1 LEEGVCAEAGPV
13 SASERGQKIT
23 ISVPVVPTVQNVQA
37 VNQKYEVTV
46 TENQTTSRAL
56 DGVKILAFEQ
66 VLSGPFATCLL
77 ADMGAEVIKVER
89 PGVGDVIRSW
99 DSVVKGLSSGYVW
112 LNRNKRSLT
121 VDVKK
126 EIGREILQELAKKSD
141 IFFENYAPGVAERLG
156 LGYDKLSEINPRLI
170 YCSLSG
176 YGQDGP
182 YRDVKAYDLL
192 IQGEGGIIATTG
204 YPDKPAR
211 AGIAIA
217 DIASGMYAAIG
228 ILLALYQREKTGQGQ
243 LIDVSMLDSIVSWLG
258 YFPHHYWHAGEEPAR
273 VGMRHHYVTPYGPYL
288 AGDGEYVNLAVASAS
303 DWEIFCKKVIEKPEL
318 LKDPRFATVE
328 GRRKNRGL
336 LEEMIENI
344 FLEKDHKHWL
354 EQLKKAELPH
364 GIVRGI
370 AQVLAHPQ
378 VAARKLIREAESPVG
393 KVPVIANALKLSRS
407 EARYD
412 RIPALGEDN
421 EAILR
426 ELGYDATAIETLRLE
441 RVI

>member
-1 LEEGVCAEAGPV
+1 VAEIRKPSG
-13 SASERGQKIT
+13 
-23 ISVPVVPTVQNVQA
+23 
-37 VNQKYEVTV
+37 
-46 TENQTTSRAL
+46 AL

-121 VDVKK
+121 VDVKQTK
-126 EIGREILQELAKKSD
+126 GREIIQELAKRSD
-141 IFFENYAPGVAERLG
+141 IFFENYAPGVAGRLG
-156 LGYDKLSEINPRLI
+156 IGYETLSGINPRLI

-228 ILLALYQREKTGQGQ
+228 ILLALYQREKTGAGQ

-258 YFPHHYWHAGEEPAR
+258 YFPHHFWHAGEEPAR

-288 AGDGEYVNLAVASAS
+288 AGDGQYVNLAVASAA
-303 DWEIFCKKVIEKPEL
+303 DWEVFCRKVIEKPQFLE
-318 LKDPRFATVE
+318 DPRFATVE
-328 GRRKNRGL
+328 GRRRNRGD
-336 LEEMIENI
+336 LEESIEKL
-344 FLEKDHKHWL
+344 FLEKDHTHWL
-354 EQLKKAELPH
+354 ERLKNAELPY

-378 VAARKLIREAESPVG
+378 VAARKLIREAASPVG
-393 KVPVIANALKLSRS
+393 EVPVIANALKMSAS

-412 RIPALGEDN
+412 RIPGLGEDS

-426 ELGYDATAIETLRLE
+426 ELGYDAEDTAKLRAE
-441 RVI
+441 KVI

>member
-1 LEEGVCAEAGPV
+1 MG
-13 SASERGQKIT
+13 
-23 ISVPVVPTVQNVQA
+23 
-37 VNQKYEVTV
+37 
-46 TENQTTSRAL
+46 ENKSSRAL

-89 PGVGDVIRSW
+89 PGIGDVIRSW

-126 EIGREILQELAKKSD
+126 DKGREILQELAKKSD
-141 IFFENYAPGVAERLG
+141 VFFENYAPGVASRLG
-156 LGYDKLSEINPRLI
+156 LGYETLGALNRRLI

-204 YPDKPAR
+204 YPDQPAR

-228 ILLALYQREKTGQGQ
+228 ILLALYQREKTGEGQ
-243 LIDVSMLDSIVSWLG
+243 WIDVSMLDSILSWLG

-288 AGDGEYVNLAVASAS
+288 AGDGHYVNLAVASAS
-303 DWEIFCKKVIEKPEL
+303 DWEVFCRKVIDKPEL
-318 LKDPRFATVE
+318 LSDARFATVE

-336 LEEMIENI
+336 LEELIENI
-344 FLEKDHKHWL
+344 FLEKDHKYWL
-354 EQLKKAELPH
+354 DRLKKAELPH

-378 VAARKLIREAESPVG
+378 VIARKLIREAESPVG
-393 KVPVIANALKLSRS
+393 KVPVIANALKMSRS

-426 ELGYDATAIETLRLE
+426 EAGYDADAIESFR
-441 RVI
+441 RDKVI

>member
-1 LEEGVCAEAGPV
+1 LK
-13 SASERGQKIT
+13 R
-23 ISVPVVPTVQNVQA
+23 
-37 VNQKYEVTV
+37 EVTL
-46 TENQTTSRAL
+46 TSNSKPSRAL
-56 DGVKILAFEQ
+56 DGVRILAFEQ

-112 LNRNKRSLT
+112 LNRNKRSITL
-121 VDVKK
+121 DVKK
-126 EIGREILQELAKKSD
+126 EKGREILQELAKRSD
-141 IFFENYAPGVAERLG
+141 IFFENYAPGVAGRLG
-156 LGYDKLSEINPRLI
+156 LGYEKLSALNPRLI

-228 ILLALYQREKTGQGQ
+228 ILLALYQREKTGAGQ

-288 AGDGEYVNLAVASAS
+288 AGDGQSVNLAVASAS
-303 DWEIFCKKVIEKPEL
+303 DWEVFCRKVIEKPAL
-318 LKDPRFATVE
+318 LEDPRFATVE
-328 GRRKNRGL
+328 GRRKNRGD
-336 LEEMIENI
+336 LEDTIERI
-344 FLEKDHKHWL
+344 FLEHDHRYWL
-354 EQLKKAELPH
+354 ERLKNSELPH

-378 VAARKLIREAESPVG
+378 VAARKLIREAESPIG
-393 KVPVIANALKLSRS
+393 RVPVIANALKMSAS

-412 RIPALGEDN
+412 RIPALGEDS
-421 EAILR
+421 EAILG
-426 ELGYDATAIETLRLE
+426 EIGYETSAIESLRRE
-441 RVI
+441 KVI

>member
-1 LEEGVCAEAGPV
+1 MRPSKIYFPRCRKTKNSAFKSFKQFKQFKSLKTAEEV
-13 SASERGQKIT
+13 S
-23 ISVPVVPTVQNVQA
+23 
-37 VNQKYEVTV
+37 VT
-46 TENQTTSRAL
+46 SDPKSSSAL

-112 LNRNKRSLT
+112 LNRNKRSFT

-126 EIGREILQELAKKSD
+126 QKGRELLQELAKKSD
-141 IFFENYAPGVAERLG
+141 IFFENYAPGVAGRLG
-156 LGYDKLSEINPRLI
+156 LGYDKLCEINPRLI

-228 ILLALYQREKTGQGQ
+228 ILLALYQREKTGEGQ

-303 DWEIFCKKVIEKPEL
+303 DWEIFCKKVIERPDL
-318 LKDPRFATVE
+318 LEDARFASVE

-336 LEEMIENI
+336 LEETIENI
-344 FLEKDHKHWL
+344 FLEKGHTHWL
-354 EQLKKAELPH
+354 AQLKKAELPH
-364 GIVRGI
+364 GIVRGV

-378 VAARKLIREAESPVG
+378 VAARKLLREADSPVG
-393 KVPVIANALKLSRS
+393 RVPVIANALKMSRS

-426 ELGYDATAIETLRLE
+426 EAGYDADTIAALRRE
-441 RVI
+441 KVI

>member
-1 LEEGVCAEAGPV
+1 VIVAE
-13 SASERGQKIT
+13 I
-23 ISVPVVPTVQNVQA
+23 
-37 VNQKYEVTV
+37 
-46 TENQTTSRAL
+46 QTPSRAL
-56 DGVKILAFEQ
+56 AGVKILAFEQ

-77 ADMGAEVIKVER
+77 ADMGADVIKVER
-89 PGVGDVIRSW
+89 PGTGDVIRSW

-121 VDVKK
+121 IDVKK
-126 EIGREILQELAKKSD
+126 AQGRGILQELARRSD
-141 IFFENYAPGVAERLG
+141 IFFENYAPGVTERLG
-156 LGYDKLSEINPRLI
+156 LGYETLSGINPRLI

-228 ILLALYQREKTGQGQ
+228 ILLALYQREKTGTGQ

-258 YFPHHYWHAGEEPAR
+258 YFPHHFWHAGEEPAR

-288 AGDGEYVNLAVASAS
+288 AGDGQYVNLAVASAA
-303 DWEIFCKKVIEKPEL
+303 DWEVFCRKVIDKPEML
-318 LKDPRFATVE
+318 EDPRFSTVE
-328 GRRKNRGL
+328 GRRKNRAE
-336 LEEMIENI
+336 LEEAIEKT

-378 VAARKLIREAESPVG
+378 VAARKLVREAESPVG
-393 KVPVIANALKLSRS
+393 RVPVVANALKMSGS

-412 RIPALGEDN
+412 RIPGLGEDSD
-421 EAILR
+421 AILR
-426 ELGYDATAIETLRLE
+426 ELGYDREQIANLRTE
-441 RVI
+441 KVI

>member
-1 LEEGVCAEAGPV
+1 VAAKP
-13 SASERGQKIT
+13 A
-23 ISVPVVPTVQNVQA
+23 A
-37 VNQKYEVTV
+37 
-46 TENQTTSRAL
+46 AL

-77 ADMGAEVIKVER
+77 ADMGAEVVKIER
-89 PGVGDVIRSW
+89 PEVGDVIRGW
-99 DSVVKGLSSGYVW
+99 DSVVRGLSSGYIW

-126 EIGREILQELAKKSD
+126 EKGRDILHELANRSD
-141 IFFENYAPGVAERLG
+141 IFFENYAPGVAGRLG
-156 LGYDKLSEINPRLI
+156 LGYEKLSELNPRLI

-211 AGIAIA
+211 AGLAIA
-217 DIASGMYAAIG
+217 DIAAGMYSAIG
-228 ILLALYQREKTGQGQ
+228 ILLALYQREKTGRGQ
-243 LIDVSMLDSIVSWLG
+243 FIDISMLDSIVSWLG

-303 DWEIFCKKVIEKPEL
+303 DWEIFCRKVIERPEL
-318 LKDPRFATVE
+318 LADPRFATVE
-328 GRRKNRGL
+328 GRCKNRAV
-336 LEEMIENI
+336 LEEWIENI
-344 FLEKDHKHWL
+344 FLEKDHNHWL
-354 EQLKKAELPH
+354 GQLKNADLPH
-364 GIVRGI
+364 GQVRGI

-378 VAARKLIREAESPVG
+378 VVARKLIREAESPVG
-393 KVPVIANALKLSRS
+393 KVPVIANAVQMSDS
-407 EARYD
+407 PARYD
-412 RIPALGEDN
+412 RIPALGEDS
-421 EAILR
+421 EAILH
-426 ELGYDATAIETLRLE
+426 ELGYDPKAIAQLR
-441 RVI
+441 RDKII

>member
-1 LEEGVCAEAGPV
+1 VKVAG
-13 SASERGQKIT
+13 
-23 ISVPVVPTVQNVQA
+23 ISNPP
-37 VNQKYEVTV
+37 
-46 TENQTTSRAL
+46 RAL

-77 ADMGAEVIKVER
+77 ADMGADVIKVER

-121 VDVKK
+121 IDVKQAK
-126 EIGREILQELAKKSD
+126 GREILQNLARKSD
-141 IFFENYAPGVAERLG
+141 VFFENYAPGVAGRLG
-156 LGYDKLSEINPRLI
+156 LGYEELCKLNPRLI

-228 ILLALYQREKTGQGQ
+228 ILLALYQREKSGEGQ
-243 LIDVSMLDSIVSWLG
+243 LVDVSMLDSIVSWLG
-258 YFPHHYWHAGEEPAR
+258 YFPHHYWHAGEEPGR
-273 VGMRHHYVTPYGPYL
+273 VGMRHHYVCPYGPYL
-288 AGDGEYVNLAVASAS
+288 AGDGQYVNLAVASAS
-303 DWEIFCKKVIEKPEL
+303 DWEIFCKVVIEKPAL
-318 LKDPRFATVE
+318 LTDARFATVQD
-328 GRRKNRGL
+328 RRKNRAV
-336 LEEMIENI
+336 LEETIENI
-344 FLEKDHKHWL
+344 FASRDHTHWL
-354 EQLKKAELPH
+354 EQLKKAQLPH

-378 VAARKLIREAESPVG
+378 VIARKLVREAESPVG
-393 KVPVIANALKLSRS
+393 TVPVIANALKMSKS

-412 RIPALGEDN
+412 RIPALGENNDQ
-421 EAILR
+421 ILAD
-426 ELGYDATAIETLRLE
+426 LGYDAAAIRSLRDQK
-441 RVI
+441 II

>member
-1 LEEGVCAEAGPV
+1 V
-13 SASERGQKIT
+13 ASKSE
-23 ISVPVVPTVQNVQA
+23 P
-37 VNQKYEVTV
+37 
-46 TENQTTSRAL
+46 SRAL

-126 EIGREILQELAKKSD
+126 DQGREILLRLAKKAD
-141 IFFENYAPGVAERLG
+141 IFFENYAPGVTARLG
-156 LGYDKLSEINPRLI
+156 LGYERLSELNSRLI

-228 ILLALYQREKTGQGQ
+228 ILLALYQREKTGEGQ
-243 LIDVSMLDSIVSWLG
+243 LIDVSMLDAIVSWLG

-303 DWEIFCKKVIEKPEL
+303 DWEVFCRKVIEKPEL
-318 LKDPRFATVE
+318 LSDPRFATVE
-328 GRRKNRGL
+328 ARRKNRGL
-336 LEEMIENI
+336 LEETIETI
-344 FLEKDHKHWL
+344 FLEKDHRHWL

-378 VAARKLIREAESPVG
+378 VVARQLIREAESPVG
-393 KVPVIANALKLSRS
+393 KVPVIANPLKMSRS
-407 EARYD
+407 QARYD
-412 RIPALGEDN
+412 PIPSLGGDSD
-421 EAILR
+421 AILR
-426 ELGYDATAIETLRLE
+426 NAGYASSEIEALR
-441 RVI
+441 RDKVI

>member
-1 LEEGVCAEAGPV
+1 M
-13 SASERGQKIT
+13 ASDSK
-23 ISVPVVPTVQNVQA
+23 P
-37 VNQKYEVTV
+37 K
-46 TENQTTSRAL
+46 RAL

-112 LNRNKRSLT
+112 LNRNKRSIT

-126 EIGREILQELAKKSD
+126 DKGREILQALAQKSD
-141 IFFENYAPGVAERLG
+141 IFFENYAPGVAGRLG
-156 LGYDKLSEINPRLI
+156 LGYEKLSEINPRLI

-273 VGMRHHYVTPYGPYL
+273 VGMRHHYVTPYGPYM

-303 DWEIFCKKVIEKPEL
+303 DWEVFCRQVIERPEL
-318 LKDPRFATVE
+318 LADPRFATVE
-328 GRRKNRGL
+328 GRRKNRAE
-336 LEEMIENI
+336 LERTIENI
-344 FLEKDHKHWL
+344 FLERDHKYWL
-354 EQLKKAELPH
+354 GQLKKAELPH

-393 KVPVIANALKLSRS
+393 KIPVIANALKMSDS
-407 EARYD
+407 PAHYD
-412 RIPALGEDN
+412 RIPALGEDS
-421 EAILR
+421 EAILG
-426 ELGYDATAIETLRLE
+426 ELGYNAAEIATLRGE
-441 RVI
+441 KII

>member
-1 LEEGVCAEAGPV
+1 V
-13 SASERGQKIT
+13 ASKSE
-23 ISVPVVPTVQNVQA
+23 P
-37 VNQKYEVTV
+37 
-46 TENQTTSRAL
+46 SRAL

-126 EIGREILQELAKKSD
+126 DQGREILLRLAKKAD
-141 IFFENYAPGVAERLG
+141 IFFENYAPGVTARLG
-156 LGYDKLSEINPRLI
+156 LGYERLSELNSRLI

-228 ILLALYQREKTGQGQ
+228 ILLALYQREKTGEGQ
-243 LIDVSMLDSIVSWLG
+243 LIDVSMLDAIVSWLG
-258 YFPHHYWHAGEEPAR
+258 YFPHHYWHAGEEPVR

-303 DWEIFCKKVIEKPEL
+303 DWEVFCRKVIEKPEL
-318 LKDPRFATVE
+318 LSDPRFETVE
-328 GRRKNRGL
+328 ARRKNRGL
-336 LEEMIENI
+336 LEETIETI
-344 FLEKDHKHWL
+344 FLEKDHRHWL

-378 VAARKLIREAESPVG
+378 VVARKLIREAESPVG
-393 KVPVIANALKLSRS
+393 KVPVIANPLKMSRS
-407 EARYD
+407 QARYD
-412 RIPALGEDN
+412 PIPSLGGDSD
-421 EAILR
+421 AILR
-426 ELGYDATAIETLRLE
+426 EAGYAASEIEALR
-441 RVI
+441 RDKVI

>member
-1 LEEGVCAEAGPV
+1 M
-13 SASERGQKIT
+13 ASKSE
-23 ISVPVVPTVQNVQA
+23 P
-37 VNQKYEVTV
+37 
-46 TENQTTSRAL
+46 SRAL

-77 ADMGAEVIKVER
+77 ADMGAEVIKIER

-126 EIGREILQELAKKSD
+126 DQGREILLRLAKKAD
-141 IFFENYAPGVAERLG
+141 IFFENYAPGVTARLG
-156 LGYDKLSEINPRLI
+156 LGYERLSELNSRLI

-217 DIASGMYAAIG
+217 DIASGMYATIG
-228 ILLALYQREKTGQGQ
+228 ILLALYQREKTGEGQ
-243 LIDVSMLDSIVSWLG
+243 LIDVSMLDAIVSWLG
-258 YFPHHYWHAGEEPAR
+258 YFPHHYWHAGEEPVR

-303 DWEIFCKKVIEKPEL
+303 DWEVFCRKVIEKPEL
-318 LKDPRFATVE
+318 LSDPRFATVE
-328 GRRKNRGL
+328 ARRKNRGL
-336 LEEMIENI
+336 LEETIETI
-344 FLEKDHKHWL
+344 FLEKDHRHWL

-378 VAARKLIREAESPVG
+378 VVARQLIREAESPVG
-393 KVPVIANALKLSRS
+393 KVPVIANPLKMSRS
-407 EARYD
+407 QARYD
-412 RIPALGEDN
+412 PIPSLGGDSD
-421 EAILR
+421 AILR
-426 ELGYDATAIETLRLE
+426 EAGYANADIDRFRAS

>member
-1 LEEGVCAEAGPV
+1 MV
-13 SASERGQKIT
+13 T
-23 ISVPVVPTVQNVQA
+23 
-37 VNQKYEVTV
+37 NQQGT
-46 TENQTTSRAL
+46 RAL

-99 DSVVKGLSSGYVW
+99 DSVVRGLSSGYVW

-126 EIGREILQELAKKSD
+126 EKGKEILHELAKKSD

-156 LGYDKLSEINPRLI
+156 VGYDTLSGLNQRLI

-228 ILLALYQREKTGQGQ
+228 ILMALYQREKTDQGQ
-243 LIDVSMLDSIVSWLG
+243 FIDVSMLDSIVSWLG

-303 DWEIFCKKVIEKPEL
+303 DWEVFCRKVIEKPAL
-318 LKDPRFATVE
+318 LEDPRFATVE
-328 GRRKNRGL
+328 GRRKNRAV
-336 LEEMIENI
+336 LEETIENI
-344 FLEKDHKHWL
+344 FLERDHKHWL

-364 GIVRGI
+364 GVVRGI

-378 VAARKLIREAESPVG
+378 VAARRLIREAESPVG
-393 KVPVIANALKLSRS
+393 KVPVIANALKMSAS

-421 EAILR
+421 DTILR
-426 ELGYDATAIETLRLE
+426 EIGYDAGQIADLR
-441 RVI
+441 RDKII

>member
-1 LEEGVCAEAGPV
+1 V
-13 SASERGQKIT
+13 ASNSK
-23 ISVPVVPTVQNVQA
+23 P
-37 VNQKYEVTV
+37 
-46 TENQTTSRAL
+46 SRAL
-56 DGVKILAFEQ
+56 DGIKILAFEQ

-89 PGVGDVIRSW
+89 PGVGDLIRNW

-126 EIGREILQELAKKSD
+126 EAGSGILRRLAQEAD

-156 LGYDKLSEINPRLI
+156 FGYEKLSALNPRLI

-192 IQGEGGIIATTG
+192 IQGEAGIIATTG
-204 YPDKPAR
+204 YPDKPAK

-217 DIASGMYAAIG
+217 DIAAGMYAALG
-228 ILLALYQREKTGQGQ
+228 ILFALYQREKTGQGQ
-243 LIDVSMLDSIVSWLG
+243 LIDVSMFDAIISWLG

-303 DWEIFCKKVIEKPEL
+303 DWEVFCHKVIERPEL
-318 LKDPRFATVE
+318 LQDPRFATVE
-328 GRRKNRGL
+328 GRRKNRAV
-336 LEEMIENI
+336 LEETIEKI
-344 FLEKDHKHWL
+344 FLERDHNHWL
-354 EQLKKAELPH
+354 AQLKKAELPY
-364 GIVRGI
+364 GEVRGI

-378 VAARKLIREAESPVG
+378 VAARKLIREADSPVG
-393 KVPVIANALKLSRS
+393 KVPVVANAIKMSDS
-407 EARYD
+407 SARYD
-412 RIPALGEDN
+412 RIPALGEDT
-421 EAILR
+421 EAILKQ
-426 ELGYDATAIETLRLE
+426 LGYDAGTITQLRAE
-441 RVI
+441 KII

>member
-1 LEEGVCAEAGPV
+1 V
-13 SASERGQKIT
+13 R
-23 ISVPVVPTVQNVQA
+23 
-37 VNQKYEVTV
+37 
-46 TENQTTSRAL
+46 
-56 DGVKILAFEQ
+56 ILAFEQ

-89 PGVGDVIRSW
+89 PGLGDVIRSW

-126 EIGREILQELAKKSD
+126 EKGRAILQELAKRSD
-141 IFFENYAPGVAERLG
+141 IFFENYAPGVAARLG
-156 LGYDKLSEINPRLI
+156 LGYEALSGANPRLI

-228 ILLALYQREKTGQGQ
+228 ILLALYQREKTGEGQ
-243 LIDVSMLDSIVSWLG
+243 VIDVSMLDSIVSWLG
-258 YFPHHYWHAGEEPAR
+258 YFPHHFWHAGEEPAR

-288 AGDGEYVNLAVASAS
+288 AGDGQYVNLAVASAS
-303 DWEIFCKKVIEKPEL
+303 DWNVFCRQVIDKPEFL
-318 LKDPRFATVE
+318 ADPRFGTVE
-328 GRRKNRGL
+328 GRRRNRGE
-336 LEEMIENI
+336 LEETIENI
-344 FLEKDHKHWL
+344 FLEHDHKHWL
-354 EQLKKAELPH
+354 KRLKEAELPH

-370 AQVLAHPQ
+370 AEVLAHPQ
-378 VAARKLIREAESPVG
+378 VAARRLIREADSPVG
-393 KVPVIANALKLSRS
+393 KVPVIASALKMSAS
-407 EARYD
+407 DARYE
-412 RIPALGEDN
+412 RIPALGQDN
-421 EAILR
+421 EAILG
-426 ELGYDATAIETLRLE
+426 EIGYSSDDAARLRAE
-441 RVI
+441 KVI

>member
-1 LEEGVCAEAGPV
+1 MAEIRKPSG
-13 SASERGQKIT
+13 
-23 ISVPVVPTVQNVQA
+23 
-37 VNQKYEVTV
+37 
-46 TENQTTSRAL
+46 AL

-121 VDVKK
+121 VDVKQTK
-126 EIGREILQELAKKSD
+126 GREIIQELAKRSD
-141 IFFENYAPGVAERLG
+141 IFFENYAPGVAGRLG
-156 LGYDKLSEINPRLI
+156 IGYETLSGINPRLI

-228 ILLALYQREKTGQGQ
+228 ILLALYQREKTGAGQ

-258 YFPHHYWHAGEEPAR
+258 YFPHHFWHAGEEPAR

-288 AGDGEYVNLAVASAS
+288 AGDGQYVNLAVASAA
-303 DWEIFCKKVIEKPEL
+303 DWEVFCRKVIEKPEL
-318 LKDPRFATVE
+318 LEDPRFATVE
-328 GRRKNRGL
+328 GRRRNRGE
-336 LEEMIENI
+336 LEEMIEKL

-354 EQLKKAELPH
+354 ERLKNAELPY

-378 VAARKLIREAESPVG
+378 VAARKLIREAASPVG
-393 KVPVIANALKLSRS
+393 AVPVIANALKMSAS

-412 RIPALGEDN
+412 RIPGLGEDS

-426 ELGYDATAIETLRLE
+426 ELGYDAEDTAKLRAE
-441 RVI
+441 KVI

>member
-1 LEEGVCAEAGPV
+1 MKDEVNVV
-13 SASERGQKIT
+13 SDPK
-23 ISVPVVPTVQNVQA
+23 P
-37 VNQKYEVTV
+37 K
-46 TENQTTSRAL
+46 RAL

-89 PGVGDVIRSW
+89 PGLGDVIRSW

-112 LNRNKRSLT
+112 LNRNKRSIT
-121 VDVKK
+121 IDVKK
-126 EIGREILQELAKKSD
+126 EKGREILQQLAQRSD
-141 IFFENYAPGVAERLG
+141 IFFENYAPGVAGRLG
-156 LGYDKLSEINPRLI
+156 LGYETLSGINPRLI

-204 YPDKPAR
+204 YPDQPAR

-228 ILLALYQREKTGQGQ
+228 ILLALYQREKTGEGQ
-243 LIDVSMLDSIVSWLG
+243 SIDVSMLDSIVSWLG
-258 YFPHHYWHAGEEPAR
+258 YFPHHFWHAGEEPAR

-288 AGDGEYVNLAVASAS
+288 AGDGQYVNLAVASAS
-303 DWEIFCKKVIEKPEL
+303 DWEIFCRRVIEKPEFL
-318 LKDPRFATVE
+318 ADPRFTTVE
-328 GRRKNRGL
+328 GRRKNRGE
-336 LEEMIENI
+336 LEQTIENI
-344 FLEKDHKHWL
+344 FLEHDHKHWL

-393 KVPVIANALKLSRS
+393 KVPVVANALKMSAS
-407 EARYD
+407 DARYE
-412 RIPALGEDN
+412 RIPGLGEDN

-426 ELGYDATAIETLRLE
+426 ELGYSADDTAKLRAE
-441 RVI
+441 KVI

>member
-1 LEEGVCAEAGPV
+1 MTNNAK
-13 SASERGQKIT
+13 S
-23 ISVPVVPTVQNVQA
+23 
-37 VNQKYEVTV
+37 
-46 TENQTTSRAL
+46 SRAL

-126 EIGREILQELAKKSD
+126 EKGRAILQELAKKSD
-141 IFFENYAPGVAERLG
+141 IFFENYAPGVAGRLG
-156 LGYDKLSEINPRLI
+156 LGYERLSELNPRLI

-228 ILLALYQREKTGQGQ
+228 ILLALYQREKTGEGQ

-273 VGMRHHYVTPYGPYL
+273 VGMRHHYVTPYGPYR
-288 AGDGEYVNLAVASAS
+288 ARDGEYVNLAVASAS
-303 DWEIFCKKVIEKPEL
+303 DWAIFCRKVIEKPEL
-318 LKDPRFATVE
+318 LQDPRFATVE
-328 GRRKNRGL
+328 SRRKNRGL
-336 LEEMIENI
+336 LEETIEDI
-344 FLEKDHKHWL
+344 FLKQDHKHWL
-354 EQLKKAELPH
+354 EQLRKAELPH

-393 KVPVIANALKLSRS
+393 KVPVIANALKMSAS
-407 EARYD
+407 DARYE

-421 EAILR
+421 EKILR
-426 ELGYDATAIETLRLE
+426 ELGYDAAAVESLKQE
-441 RVI
+441 NVI

>member
-1 LEEGVCAEAGPV
+1 LK
-13 SASERGQKIT
+13 R
-23 ISVPVVPTVQNVQA
+23 
-37 VNQKYEVTV
+37 EVTLAS
-46 TENQTTSRAL
+46 NSKPSRAL
-56 DGVKILAFEQ
+56 DGVRILAFEQ

-112 LNRNKRSLT
+112 LNRNKRSITL
-121 VDVKK
+121 DVKK
-126 EIGREILQELAKKSD
+126 EKGREILQELAKRSD
-141 IFFENYAPGVAERLG
+141 IFFENYAPGVAGRLG
-156 LGYDKLSEINPRLI
+156 LGYEKLSALNPRLI

-228 ILLALYQREKTGQGQ
+228 ILLALYQREKTGAGQ

-288 AGDGEYVNLAVASAS
+288 AGDGQYVNLAVASAS
-303 DWEIFCKKVIEKPEL
+303 DWEVFCRKVIEKPAL
-318 LKDPRFATVE
+318 LEDPRFATVE
-328 GRRKNRGL
+328 GRRKNRGD
-336 LEEMIENI
+336 LEDTIERI
-344 FLEKDHKHWL
+344 FLEHDHRYWL
-354 EQLKKAELPH
+354 ERLKNSELPH

-378 VAARKLIREAESPVG
+378 VAARKLIREAESPIG
-393 KVPVIANALKLSRS
+393 RVPVIANALKMSAS

-412 RIPALGEDN
+412 RIPALGEDS
-421 EAILR
+421 EAILG
-426 ELGYDATAIETLRLE
+426 EIGYETSAIESLR
-441 RVI
+441 RDKVI